1 MTASLLDAASKT
13 TGDTAFAIN
22 VTDGGTSASCP
33 DGTTA
38 KMSWNAFQANVD
50 PADGTL
56 KNTAA
61 AGAATNVAIALYNV
75 NGSQID
81 LSNASDVN
89 NPAATLAGG
98 SAQLRYVAKYKAI
111 GGAASA
117 GAVQSAL
124 EYIVEFN

>member
-1 MTASLLDAASKT
+1 MRSRP
-13 TGDTAFAIN
+13 
-22 VTDGGTSASCP
+22 TSTRPTS
-33 DGTTA
+33 
-38 KMSWNAFQANVD
+38 
-50 PADGTL
+50 TL

-61 AGAATNVAIALYNV
+61 ASAATNVAIALYNV
-75 NGSQID
+75 NGNQID

-117 GAVQSAL
+117 GADQSAL